1 MYHAEAPFIMIK
13 IAWKKH
19 CISSGKIIDE
29 NGDISRPQ
37 GGFCKIIAKMN
48 DLMTR
53 SFLSYVELKKQAQK
67 DLQVEL
73 DIESGQP
80 NLSQFFHE
88 VNGIKTEM
96 EDITNLLFD
105 LQKP

>member
-1 MYHAEAPFIMIK
+1 
-13 IAWKKH
+13 
-19 CISSGKIIDE
+19 
-29 NGDISRPQ
+29 
-37 GGFCKIIAKMN
+37 MN

-53 SFLSYVELKKQAQK
+53 SFLSYVKLKKQAQK

-96 EDITNLLFD
+96 EDIANLLFD
-105 LQKP
+105 LQNLNKSRSPLTVPKFFVA